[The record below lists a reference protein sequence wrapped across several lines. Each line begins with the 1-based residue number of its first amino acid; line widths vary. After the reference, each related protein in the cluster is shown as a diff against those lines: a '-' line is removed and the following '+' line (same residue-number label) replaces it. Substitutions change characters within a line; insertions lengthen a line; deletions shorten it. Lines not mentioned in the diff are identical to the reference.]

1 MNTEQSTVIVIPAR
15 FGSTRFPGKPLAKIA
30 DKTLLQL
37 VCEAAINAAKANPG
51 TSVLVA
57 TDDERIL
64 QHAQT
69 LGVNAVMTPTSCP
82 TGTDRTIAAI
92 AQLDFKPKN
101 VINLQGDAPL
111 TPVKVINALIAA
123 LADNSVVTPVMQLA
137 WDYLDVLRNAKK
149 ITPFS
154 GTTAILNSKN
164 EAVWF
169 SKQIIPALRTEDK
182 LRQTQAKSPVYQH
195 LGIYGFSLEMLHTF
209 SKLPMGHY
217 EQLEGLEQLRLLEN
231 GYKIKAVPI
240 ILENLNAWRGVD
252 TTEDAE
258 FVEQLILA
266 GRVEI

>member
-1 MNTEQSTVIVIPAR
+1 MSPEQSTVIVIPAR

-30 DKTLLQL
+30 DKTLLQH
-37 VCEAAINAAKANPG
+37 VCEAATNAAKANPG
-51 TSVLVA
+51 TTVLVA

-64 QHAQT
+64 QHAQQI
-69 LGVNAVMTPTSCP
+69 GVNAVMTPTDCP

-92 AQLDFKPKN
+92 AQLDFEPDN

-111 TPVKVINALIAA
+111 TPVKVISALINALKT
-123 LADNSVVTPVMQLA
+123 NPVVTPVMQLA

-149 ITPFS
+149 INPFS
-154 GTTAILNSKN
+154 GTTVIINSN
-164 EAVWF
+164 SEAVWF

-182 LRQTQAKSPVYQH
+182 MRQIQAKSPVYQH

-209 SKLPMGHY
+209 AKLPMGHY

-231 GYKIKAVPI
+231 GYKIKAVTI
-240 ILENLNAWRGVD
+240 TLDNLNAWRGVD
-252 TTEDAE
+252 TTEDAQ

-266 GRVEI
+266 GQVEI